1 MPVQTLTRETT
12 DIPRSVRGSGL
23 EDIYDKVMAG
33 DRLSFEDGMR
43 LYVADLNAVGTLANL
58 VRERKNGDNAY
69 FVRNQHINYSNICN
83 KFCKFC
89 SFYAL
94 PRDAN
99 AYTLSPEQIQDR
111 IRQHLH
117 LHVQEVHMVAGIN
130 PRLPYSYY
138 TDMLRAVKEVR
149 PDIHVRAF
157 TMVEIAHIV
166 RIAKKPFDEVIAEL
180 RAAGLDSL
188 PGGGAE
194 IFSQR
199 VHDELFRQ
207 KQNGDEWL
215 DLVTRC
221 HRNGLRSNATMLY
234 GHIET
239 TEEKVDHLVRLRA
252 AQDETGGFMTYI
264 PLCFHP
270 ERTELTHIPLATGQQ
285 NLREI
290 AVGRLML
297 DNFDHVKA
305 FWMMISIPIAQL
317 ALWYGADDIDGT
329 IVDYEIVH
337 ADGGAT
343 PYRMTREGLIALIR
357 EASRTPIERDSDY
370 RPRHG
375 ALIN

>member
-1 MPVQTLTRETT
+1 VTSL
-12 DIPRSVRGSGL
+12 IPHSLRRSGL
-23 EDIYDKVMAG
+23 EDIYEKVVAEE
-33 DRLSFEDGMR
+33 RLSFEDGMR
-43 LYVADLNAVGTLANL
+43 LYAADLNAVGMLANL

-69 FVRNQHINYSNICN
+69 FVRNQHINYTNICN

-94 PRDAN
+94 PRDSE
-99 AYTLSPEQIQDR
+99 AYTMTPEQIQARVREHID
-111 IRQHLH
+111 
-117 LHVQEVHMVAGIN
+117 LHVQEIHMVAGIN

-138 TDMLRAVKEVR
+138 LEMLQAVKAVR
-149 PDIHVRAF
+149 PDVHIRAF
-157 TMVEIAHIV
+157 TMIEIAQIA
-166 RIAKKPFDEVIAEL
+166 RISKKPFEECIAEL
-180 RAAGLDSL
+180 KAAGLCSL

-199 VHDELFRQ
+199 VHDELFKQ

-215 DLVTRC
+215 DLVKRC
-221 HRNGLRSNATMLY
+221 HRAGLRSNATMLY

-270 ERTELTHIPLATGQQ
+270 ERTELSNLTLATGQQ

-305 FWMMISIPIAQL
+305 FWMMITPAISQV

-329 IVDYEIVH
+329 IVDYEITR
-337 ADGGAT
+337 ADGGRT
-343 PYRMTREGLIALIR
+343 PYRMTRDGLIALIR
-357 EASRTPIERDSDY
+357 EANRTPIERDSDY
-370 RPRHG
+370 RPRAG
-375 ALIN
+375 ALLH

>member
-1 MPVQTLTRETT
+1 MEVTQVPTLTT
-12 DIPRSVRGSGL
+12 DIPYSVRGSGL
-23 EDIYDKVMAG
+23 EDIHDKVMAEE
-33 DRLSFEDGMR
+33 RLSFEDGLR
-43 LYVADLNAVGTLANL
+43 LYDAPLNAVGALANI
-58 VRERKNGDNAY
+58 VRERKNGDRAY
-69 FVRNQHINYSNICN
+69 FVRNQHINYTNICN

-94 PRDAN
+94 PRDAE
-99 AYTLSPEQIQDR
+99 AYTLTPEQIQDR
-111 IRQHLH
+111 IRKHLH

-138 TDMLRAVKEVR
+138 TDILRAVKEVR
-149 PDIHVRAF
+149 ADIHVRAF

-166 RIAKKPFDEVIAEL
+166 RLSKKPFDECIAEL
-180 RAAGLDSL
+180 KAAGLASL

-194 IFSQR
+194 VFSQR

-215 DLVTRC
+215 DLVKKC
-221 HRNGLRSNATMLY
+221 HRNGVRSNSTMLY

-270 ERTELTHIPLATGQQ
+270 ERTEMADIPLAPGQQ

-305 FWMMISIPIAQL
+305 FWMMITPGVSQV

-337 ADGGAT
+337 ADGAAT
-343 PYRMTREGLIALIR
+343 PYRMTTDGLSDLIR
-357 EASRTPIERDSDY
+357 EAGRTPIERDSHY
-370 RPRHG
+370 RPRQVAH
-375 ALIN
+375 LN

>member
-1 MPVQTLTRETT
+1 MTTLTVETL
-12 DIPRSVRGSGL
+12 DMARLPVSLRGSGL
-23 EDIYDKVMAG
+23 EDLYEKVMAEE
-33 DRLSFEDGMR
+33 RLSFEDGLR
-43 LYVADLNAVGTLANL
+43 LYAADLNAVGTLANL
-58 VRERKNGDNAY
+58 VRERKNGDRAY
-69 FVRNQHINYSNICN
+69 YVRNQHINYTNVCN

-94 PRDAN
+94 PRDED

-111 IRQHLH
+111 VKKHLH
-117 LHVQEVHMVAGIN
+117 LHVQEIHMVGGIN
-130 PRLPYSYY
+130 PRLPFDYY
-138 TDMLRAVKEVR
+138 LDVLRGIKEVR
-149 PDIHVRAF
+149 PDVHVRAF
-157 TMVEIAHIV
+157 TMVEIAHLV
-166 RIAKKPFDEVIAEL
+166 RIRKKPFEECLAEL
-180 RAAGLDSL
+180 KEAGLDSL

-207 KQNGDEWL
+207 KQNGDQWL

-221 HRNGLRSNATMLY
+221 HRNGLKSNATMLY

-239 TEEKVDHLVRLRA
+239 VEEKVDHLVRLRD

-270 ERTELTHIPLATGQQ
+270 ERTELIHLPLATGQQ

-297 DNFDHVKA
+297 DNFDHIKA
-305 FWMMISIPIAQL
+305 FWMMISIPISQM

-337 ADGGAT
+337 ADVGAT
-343 PYRMTREGLIALIR
+343 PYRMTREGLIDLIR
-357 EASRTPIERDSDY
+357 EAGRTPIERDSDY
-370 RPRHG
+370 RPRL
-375 ALIN
+375 AA